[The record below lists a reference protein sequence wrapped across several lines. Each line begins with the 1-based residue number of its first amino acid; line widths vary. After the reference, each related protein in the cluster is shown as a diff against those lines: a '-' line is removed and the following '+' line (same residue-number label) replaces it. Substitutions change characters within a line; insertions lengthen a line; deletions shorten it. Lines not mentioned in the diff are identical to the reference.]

1 MSQTRVIVV
10 VCAAQLLA
18 QIGAFAV
25 PALLPTFIDT
35 WSLSHTEAGWIT
47 GMYYGGYTLTVPV
60 LVSLTD
66 RIDPKRIY
74 LAGVGLTTLAM
85 LGYALFADGFW
96 TAVAFRTLMGI
107 GWAGSYMPGL
117 KALSDQVEGP
127 RQSRAVAAHA
137 DRKSTRLNSSRSCAS
152 RMPSSA

>member
-1 MSQTRVIVV
+1 
-10 VCAAQLLA
+10 
-18 QIGAFAV
+18 
-25 PALLPTFIDT
+25 
-35 WSLSHTEAGWIT
+35 
-47 GMYYGGYTLTVPV
+47 MYYGGYTLTVPV

-127 RQSRAVAAHA
+127 SQSRAVAAHA
-137 DRKSTRLNSSRSCAS
+137 ASVGISSSLASVLAGIVASTLGWVWAVAAGRVGPGPAPLIWETLLTQHA
-152 RMPSSA
+152 A

>member
-1 MSQTRVIVV
+1 
-10 VCAAQLLA
+10 
-18 QIGAFAV
+18 
-25 PALLPTFIDT
+25 
-35 WSLSHTEAGWIT
+35 
-47 GMYYGGYTLTVPV
+47 MYYGGYTLTVPV

-96 TAVAFRTLMGI
+96 PAVAFRTLMGI

-117 KALSDQVEGP
+117 TALRDQVDVP
-127 RQSRAVAAHA
+127 RPSRAVAAHA
-137 DRKSTRLNSSRSCAS
+137 
-152 RMPSSA
+152 PSVGTSGPPSVISHGLFAPPPAWRWRGA